1 MKRTAMDRFVLF
13 VATGCGLGLF
23 APFAPGTFGSLPGVA
38 LAYATTALPTFLEIP
53 AVLGFTLLA
62 IPFCD
67 RVERLL
73 GVRDDGRIAADE
85 WMLFPLAVAGLPLS
99 ALPWWSM
106 PIFFAVVRAVD
117 ILKPPPARALQ
128 SLPGG
133 RGIVVDDF
141 VANLYSLAV
150 NWILYF
156 VLFS

>member
-1 MKRTAMDRFVLF
+1 
-13 VATGCGLGLF
+13 
-23 APFAPGTFGSLPGVA
+23 
-38 LAYATTALPTFLEIP
+38 
-53 AVLGFTLLA
+53 
-62 IPFCD
+62 
-67 RVERLL
+67 
-73 GVRDDGRIAADE
+73 
-85 WMLFPLAVAGLPLS
+85 
-99 ALPWWSM
+99 M